1 MSHHEARFLPDGP
14 GGGRIAKQ
22 WGRGKERRRIRNC
35 GEEMESIYIQW
46 RGGELGTAE
55 KRWRVYIYSGE
66 EEN

>member
-1 MSHHEARFLPDGP
+1 
-14 GGGRIAKQ
+14 
-22 WGRGKERRRIRNC
+22 
-35 GEEMESIYIQW
+35 MESIYIQW